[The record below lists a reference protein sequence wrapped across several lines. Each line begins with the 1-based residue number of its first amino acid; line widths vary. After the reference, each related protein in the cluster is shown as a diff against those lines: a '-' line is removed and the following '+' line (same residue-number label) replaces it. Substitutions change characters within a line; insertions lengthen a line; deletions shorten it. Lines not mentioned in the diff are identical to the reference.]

1 MKAALVRRWLL
12 VIPALLAVGRA
23 TGQVPLGTA
32 FTFQG
37 DLQHNQSLIDG
48 TCDFQFSLWDQPGSG
63 SPPIGGNQIGST
75 QTIANVV
82 LTGGVFTVQLNASA
96 EFGADAFDGSSRWLQ
111 IAVRFPA
118 GSGSYSTLTPR
129 QPITATPYAFQTRGI
144 FVDSLGSLYAGNRE
158 ESFPSEYLFDFK
170 YDRSTDKLRTR
181 SLMLAEVS
189 DPVDLAVRRANG
201 TMSNPQPLQQ
211 DDIIGWLYFQPFGAP
226 GNFDAGPSPFYG
238 RTAFIHSRCAEPP
251 TNSGRGGRLVFGVT
265 KIGEAITRERAY
277 FDHNGKLM
285 LLGRAVI
292 EDNNVLALTQGAQST
307 FPFGFLT
314 VLGPDTTVD
323 PTVSLRQTNNL
334 RMGFDFDL
342 ETAAVGRL
350 DLYRVNESVRS
361 HVLSIMRTTGR
372 VGIGTTN
379 PTNVLTIAA
388 GAGNALADGW
398 QTRSSKRW
406 KTNVKPIANPV
417 QKVQRLRG
425 VEFNWKGTGKSDIGL
440 IAEDVAQVVP
450 EVVSFEESGKDA
462 QSVDYARLTA
472 VLIEAVKTQQ
482 AQIEAQQARLDRLEQ
497 QYQELASCL
506 KP

>member
-1 MKAALVRRWLL
+1 M
-12 VIPALLAVGRA
+12 
-23 TGQVPLGTA
+23 
-32 FTFQG
+32 
-37 DLQHNQSLIDG
+37 
-48 TCDFQFSLWDQPGSG
+48 
-63 SPPIGGNQIGST
+63 
-75 QTIANVV
+75 
-82 LTGGVFTVQLNASA
+82 
-96 EFGADAFDGSSRWLQ
+96 
-111 IAVRFPA
+111 
-118 GSGSYSTLTPR
+118 
-129 QPITATPYAFQTRGI
+129 
-144 FVDSLGSLYAGNRE
+144 
-158 ESFPSEYLFDFK
+158 
-170 YDRSTDKLRTR
+170 
-181 SLMLAEVS
+181 
-189 DPVDLAVRRANG
+189 
-201 TMSNPQPLQQ
+201 
-211 DDIIGWLYFQPFGAP
+211 
-226 GNFDAGPSPFYG
+226 
-238 RTAFIHSRCAEPP
+238 
-251 TNSGRGGRLVFGVT
+251 FGVT